1 MATNTATSFTPHTAP
16 SSGSTAGPYAISFDY
31 LEQSDV
37 DVTVNG
43 TLQALGVSY
52 TFTSGTQIT
61 FTSGNEPAN
70 GAAIVI
76 RRDTNISAKKVD
88 FQDGSVL
95 TESDLDTNT
104 EQILFGLQEF
114 TDKINGIEDGAT
126 GDQTPAEILAAIVQ
140 VDGAGSGLDADKLDG
155 QEGSYYLDQANLN
168 LGNIRI
174 GVTDANE
181 IDTSSGNLTI
191 DSAGGTTTIDDH
203 VTITGNLTVNGTS
216 DATTFA
222 GHSIDKFWRT
232 DKTTIL
238 HNGSSTTFG
247 KVNNSNVSHAL
258 SVAKDYTFEVGK
270 YVNEGVAGG
279 AFGNFHITPML
290 QMQHLIDYTRVTKV
304 GGVYNTSNGD
314 EFGHINLGT
323 GSYSGLSGNDSTLD
337 NTEIKHSHLIFNARK
352 GFPVGGGGYAS
363 NTGPNDPN
371 GFQPVLVLSGQK
383 GAMFTHPDNT
393 SYTYTIGTTSSGLP
407 QLARGAYTQGVQSL
421 GDPYNWGDSG
431 YKSAAEACA
440 LLEAAIDFQIILG
453 GARAKNKFEIGSSS
467 VAGKLFLSG
476 TEVTSSAT
484 DLNKLDQYTGNTAD
498 LNKLHGFTGST
509 ADLEEVVTGKTV
521 EEQISGSS
529 SNSQLPTALAVNN
542 RIIELMTDVGG
553 FHPIADEVS
562 FPTTNPD
569 INEGYGTIVSI
580 ADAGGLKV
588 ADGSS
593 SGDYAGTAGNSI
605 GATTTAG
612 TAVTITGI
620 DTTLR
625 GTTIGAGKG
634 MLVETTTTL
643 NEYAYHRLVL
653 DESGVANADTLV
665 TNFNERYYGPYA
677 SNPATRPSGANRQDG
692 DLYFNT
698 SDNKMKVYNG
708 THASGTWDD
717 VATPGN
723 FFINTLSTSSGSGG
737 GQSAFN
743 GTATRFT
750 LSNPPLTAQ
759 QLLVSI
765 NGVIQKPNSG
775 TSPSEGFAIDGADII
790 FAAPPALN
798 APFFIITIGSSVS
811 IGTPSDGTV
820 TTIKLDDGAVTN
832 AKVSNSAA
840 ILGTK
845 ISPDFGSQNVQTSG
859 SITVDGST
867 ADTIIKNSGVEI
879 QFTGSGVNYIGSSHA
894 SSSLQFYTANSPRL
908 VIDSTGRIGIG
919 TTSPLTDAELTIS
932 AADTPALAFQRS
944 GSGKFETAIAIESG
958 HFVFKAGADSS
969 TVAGLSDVMK
979 IESTGNVGIGTTS
992 PDSLLHVYGA
1002 TTSYAKIETGDGST
1016 NPIIMHKNPDRIW
1029 HTGLRGDTSDS
1040 YVIRDATASANRL
1053 VIDTSGRLLLGT
1065 TTAANSG
1072 ADDLVIEETGHS
1084 VGITLRSSATAG
1096 GNIYFSDGTSGADEY
1111 RGFIQYLHSTNKFN
1125 IGTNGTDKVTID
1137 TNGHINILDGNLAV
1151 ASGHGIDFS
1160 AVSDGSRSVNSNLL
1174 DDYEEG
1180 TWTPGLAP
1188 SSGSYTTTPTL
1199 TVNNARYTKIGRQVY
1214 VEAYIQW
1221 STNGA
1226 GGSGYQIITGLPFTC
1241 NSAQTYPGVYYGWHD
1256 FNDAL
1261 LNTDE
1266 VLHGYVQNGN
1276 TYIVLY
1282 KSNTNGANG
1291 VLSVADFSHG
1301 NGGNMQFNC
1310 TYTV

>member
-16 SSGSTAGPYAISFDY
+16 GSGSTAGPYAISFDY
-31 LEQSDV
+31 LDQSDV

-61 FTSGNEPAN
+61 FTSGNEPPN

-95 TESDLDTNT
+95 TETDLDTNT

-126 GDQTPAEILAAIVQ
+126 ADQTPAEILAAIVQ

-174 GVTDANE
+174 GVTDTNE

-191 DSAGGTTTIDDH
+191 DSASGTTTIDDH

-247 KVNNSNVSHAL
+247 KVNNSNVSHTL

-270 YVNEGVAGG
+270 YVNEGVASG

-290 QMQHLIDYTRVTKV
+290 QMQHLIDYQRVTKT
-304 GGVYNTSNGD
+304 GSVYNTTNGD
-314 EFGHINLGT
+314 EFGLINLGT
-323 GSYSGLSGNDSTLD
+323 GSYSGLSGNDSTLTT
-337 NTEIKHSHLIFNARK
+337 TEIKHSHLIFNARK
-352 GFPVGGGGYAS
+352 GFPVGGGNYTS

-393 SYTYTIGTTSSGLP
+393 SYTYTVGSTSSGLP
-407 QLARGAYTQGVQSL
+407 VLARGAYTQGVQTL

-431 YKSAAEACA
+431 YKSATEACA

-467 VAGKLFLSG
+467 VAGTLSLSG
-476 TEVTSSAT
+476 QDVTA
-484 DLNKLDQYTGNTAD
+484 TGNE
-498 LNKLHGFTGST
+498 LNVLDGFTGST
-509 ADLEEVVTGKTV
+509 SELNKLDGLTASTTELNLLANKTVVTSIVGNATD
-521 EEQISGSS
+521 
-529 SNSQLPTALAVNN
+529 NQLPSAQAVNE
-542 RIIELMTDVGG
+542 RIVELVTEVGG
-553 FHPIADEVS
+553 FVPIANETS

-569 INEGYGTIVSI
+569 INDGAGTIVSI

-588 ADGSS
+588 ANGSG
-593 SGDYAGTAGNSI
+593 SGTYAGTAGNSI

-612 TAVTITGI
+612 TTVTITGI
-620 DTTLR
+620 DSSLH

-643 NEYAYHRLVL
+643 NEYVYHRLVL
-653 DESGVANADTLV
+653 DEAGVSNADTLV
-665 TNFNERYYGPYA
+665 SNFNERYYGPLS

-737 GQSAFN
+737 GQSAFD

-798 APFFIITIGSSVS
+798 APFFIVTIGSSVN

-820 TTIKLDDGAVTN
+820 TTVKLDGGAVTD
-832 AKVSNSAA
+832 AKVSSTAG
-840 ILGTK
+840 ILGSKLANLVSNDANNRILTATGTTN
-845 ISPDFGSQNVQTSG
+845 SFNGESNLTF
-859 SITVDGST
+859 DGST
-867 ADTIIKNSGVEI
+867 LAITGAITS
-879 QFTGSGVNYIGSSHA
+879 TGSGAFANTINLNHA
-894 SSSLQFYTANSPRL
+894 SAGSNIIYFNEDLQLSKNGTGTRL
-908 VIDSTGRIGIG
+908 KIDSSG
-919 TTSPLTDAELTIS
+919 TTSILNSSGNTIFELQRTDANTTGAHGTIN
-932 AADTPALAFQRS
+932 F
-944 GSGKFETAIAIESG
+944 TASDG
-958 HFVFKAGADSS
+958 HSVASIGTLGDGDNEGADIVFRTTTAAASS
-969 TVAGLSDVMK
+969 DPFNA
-979 IESTGNVGIGTTS
+979 
-992 PDSLLHVYGA
+992 A
-1002 TTSYAKIETGDGST
+1002 TPVNMT
-1016 NPIIMHKNPDRIW
+1016 
-1029 HTGLRGDTSDS
+1029 LDS
-1040 YVIRDATASANRL
+1040 Y
-1053 VIDTSGRLLLGT
+1053 GRLLLGT

-1072 ADDLVIEETGHS
+1072 ADDLIIEETGHS
-1084 VGITLRSSATAG
+1084 VGITLRTSTTAN
-1096 GNIYFSDGTSGADEY
+1096 GNIYFSDGTSGADEF
-1111 RGFIQYLHSTNKFN
+1111 RGFIQYLHATNKFN
-1125 IGTNGTDKVTID
+1125 IGTNGTDRVTID

-1160 AVSDGSRSVNSNLL
+1160 AVSDGSRSVNGNLL

-1180 TWTPGLAP
+1180 TFTPAVIQGVDNG
-1188 SSGSYTTTPTL
+1188 SGGSPTYAIQ
-1199 TVNNARYTKIGRQVY
+1199 TGNYVKIGRLVQVSY
-1214 VEAYIQW
+1214 FIQLN
-1221 STNGA
+1221 TTVGTVFGTGA
-1226 GGSGYQIITGLPFTC
+1226 RLHIGGLPFTIQAISGQH
-1241 NSAQTYPGVYYGWHD
+1241 NGFGSTAYHTIVSNVGDVPIMHYGAQNNTNFECYYGS
-1256 FNDAL
+1256 NSMAPTN
-1261 LNTDE
+1261 NTDQY
-1266 VLHGYVQNGN
+1266 GRYFIGGF
-1276 TYIVLY
+1276 TYH
-1282 KSNTNGANG
+1282 TNA
-1291 VLSVADFSHG
+1291 
-1301 NGGNMQFNC
+1301 
-1310 TYTV
+1310 

>member
-1 MATNTATSFTPHTAP
+1 MATNTATSFTNHTAP
-16 SSGSTAGPYAISFDY
+16 GSGSTAGPYAISFDY
-31 LEQSDV
+31 LDQSDV

-95 TESDLDTNT
+95 TETDLDTNT

-168 LGNIRI
+168 FGNIRI
-174 GVTDANE
+174 GVTDTNE

-290 QMQHLIDYTRVTKV
+290 QMQHLIDYTRVTKI
-304 GGVYNTSNGD
+304 GGTYSTSNGD

-323 GSYSGLSGNDSTLD
+323 GSYSGLSGNDSTLT

-393 SYTYTIGTTSSGLP
+393 SYTYTVGTTSSGLP

-431 YKSAAEACA
+431 YKTAAEACA

-467 VAGKLFLSG
+467 VAGTLSLSG
-476 TEVTSSAT
+476 QDVTA
-484 DLNKLDQYTGNTAD
+484 TGNE
-498 LNKLHGFTGST
+498 LNVLDGFTGST
-509 ADLEEVVTGKTV
+509 SELNKLDGLTASTTELNLLANKTVVTSIAGNATD
-521 EEQISGSS
+521 
-529 SNSQLPTALAVNN
+529 NQLPSAQAVNE
-542 RIIELMTDVGG
+542 RIVELVTEVGG
-553 FHPIADEVS
+553 FVPIANETS

-569 INEGYGTIVSI
+569 VNDGAGTIVSI
-580 ADAGGLKV
+580 KALANNLTSNGSGV
-588 ADGSS
+588 ATITDG
-593 SGDYAGTAGNSI
+593 AGTGV
-605 GATTTAG
+605 T
-612 TAVTITGI
+612 VTINGMANN
-620 DTTLR
+620 DT
-625 GTTIGAGKG
+625 IEAGKG
-634 MLVETTTTL
+634 ILLETTTTL
-643 NEYAYHRLVL
+643 HTYNFHRETI
-653 DESGVANADTLV
+653 DPAGITTADTLV
-665 TNFNERYYGPYA
+665 SNFNERYYGPLS
-677 SNPATRPSGANRQDG
+677 SNPATKPSGADRQDG

-737 GQSAFN
+737 NQSAFN

-759 QLLVSI
+759 QLLVSV

-811 IGTPSDGTV
+811 IGTPSDSTV
-820 TTIKLDDGAVTN
+820 TTVKLDDGAVTD
-832 AKVSNSAA
+832 AKVSSSAA

-845 ISPDFGSQNVQTSG
+845 ISPDFGAQDITTTGNASAAALNLTDNSPSLIFTDSAANSDFRIRVQSG
-859 SITVDGST
+859 VLKLRDDTNSADRLTIASNGTVGVNGNLDVGAGIDVTGNITVTGL
-867 ADTIIKNSGVEI
+867 AQFANTINLTHASAG
-879 QFTGSGVNYIGSSHA
+879 QNYIYFNEDLQFAKNGTGTRLKIASNGTATILNSSGNTMLELQRTDVNTTGAVGTINFTASDGHSVASIGTLGDGDNEGADIVFRTTTAAA
-894 SSSLQFYTANSPRL
+894 SSDPFN
-908 VIDSTGRIGIG
+908 
-919 TTSPLTDAELTIS
+919 
-932 AADTPALAFQRS
+932 AATPVNMTL
-944 GSGKFETAIAIESG
+944 
-958 HFVFKAGADSS
+958 
-969 TVAGLSDVMK
+969 
-979 IESTGNVGIGTTS
+979 
-992 PDSLLHVYGA
+992 
-1002 TTSYAKIETGDGST
+1002 
-1016 NPIIMHKNPDRIW
+1016 
-1029 HTGLRGDTSDS
+1029 DS
-1040 YVIRDATASANRL
+1040 Y
-1053 VIDTSGRLLLGT
+1053 GRLLLGT

-1072 ADDLVIEETGHS
+1072 ADDLIIEETGHS
-1084 VGITLRSSATAG
+1084 VGITLRTSTTAN
-1096 GNIYFSDGTSGADEY
+1096 GNIYFSDGTSGADEF
-1111 RGFIQYLHSTNKFN
+1111 RGFIQYLHATNKFN
-1125 IGTNGTDKVTID
+1125 IGTNATDRVTID
-1137 TNGHINILDGNLAV
+1137 ANGHINILDGNLAV

-1160 AVSDGSRSVNSNLL
+1160 AVSDGSRSVDSNLL
-1174 DDYEEG
+1174 ADYEEG
-1180 TWTPGLAP
+1180 TWTPTSNIGPITVNTAHYAKVGSIVTVQAYITFP
-1188 SSGSYTTTPTL
+1188 AMSGSSGVNIASFPYTTTTPNDYHSCA
-1199 TVNNARYTKIGRQVY
+1199 VQSNAN
-1214 VEAYIQW
+1214 A
-1221 STNGA
+1221 
-1226 GGSGYQIITGLPFTC
+1226 GYQILGQFS
-1241 NSAQTYPGVYYGWHD
+1241 NSTLTLMAP
-1256 FNDAL
+1256 
-1261 LNTDE
+1261 
-1266 VLHGYVQNGN
+1266 NG
-1276 TYIVLY
+1276 
-1282 KSNTNGANG
+1282 GG
-1291 VLSVADFSHG
+1291 LSVNTMSSKYILFSI
-1301 NGGNMQFNC
+1301 
-1310 TYTV
+1310 TYQVH

>member
-1 MATNTATSFTPHTAP
+1 MATNTATSFTNHTAP
-16 SSGSTAGPYAISFDY
+16 GSGSTAGPYSISFDY
-31 LEQSDV
+31 LDQSDV

-61 FTSGNEPAN
+61 FTSGNEPPN

-95 TESDLDTNT
+95 TETDLDTNT

-126 GDQTPAEILAAIVQ
+126 GDQTPAEILSAIVQ

-168 LGNIRI
+168 FGNIRI
-174 GVTDANE
+174 GVVDTNK
-181 IDTSSGNLTI
+181 IDTDSGNLFI
-191 DSAGGTTTIDDH
+191 DSAAGTTLIDDH

-290 QMQHLIDYTRVTKV
+290 QMQHLIDYTTVSKI
-304 GGVYNTSNGD
+304 GGTYSTSNTA

-323 GSYSGLSGNDSTLD
+323 GSYNGISGNDSTLS

-352 GFPVGGGGYAS
+352 GFPVGGGSYTS

-393 SYTYTIGTTSSGLP
+393 SYTYTVGSTSSGLP
-407 QLARGAYTQGVQSL
+407 QLARGAYTQGVQAL

-431 YKSAAEACA
+431 YKNAAEACA

-467 VAGKLFLSG
+467 VAGTLSLSG
-476 TEVTSSAT
+476 QDVTA
-484 DLNKLDQYTGNTAD
+484 TGNE
-498 LNKLHGFTGST
+498 LNVLDGFTGST
-509 ADLEEVVTGKTV
+509 SELNKLDGLTASTTELNLLANKTVVTSIAGNATD
-521 EEQISGSS
+521 
-529 SNSQLPTALAVNN
+529 NQLPSAQAVNE
-542 RIIELMTDVGG
+542 RIVELVTEVGG
-553 FHPIADEVS
+553 FVPIANETS

-569 INEGYGTIVSI
+569 VNDGAGTIVSI
-580 ADAGGLKV
+580 KALANNLTSNGSGV
-588 ADGSS
+588 ATITDG
-593 SGDYAGTAGNSI
+593 AGTGV
-605 GATTTAG
+605 T
-612 TAVTITGI
+612 VTINGMANN
-620 DTTLR
+620 DT
-625 GTTIGAGKG
+625 IEAGKG
-634 MLVETTTTL
+634 ILLETTTTL
-643 NEYAYHRLVL
+643 HTYNFHRETI
-653 DESGVANADTLV
+653 DPAGIATADTLV
-665 TNFNERYYGPYA
+665 SNFNERYYGPLS

-708 THASGTWDD
+708 THASGSWDD
-717 VATPGN
+717 VAAPAN

-759 QLLVSI
+759 QLLVSV

-775 TSPSEGFAIDGADII
+775 TSPSEGFAIDGPDII

-820 TTIKLDDGAVTN
+820 TTVKLDDGAVTD
-832 AKVSNSAA
+832 AKVSSSAA

-867 ADTIIKNSGVEI
+867 ADTIIKNTGIEI
-879 QFTGSGVNYIGSSHA
+879 EFTRAGANYINA
-894 SSSLQFYTANSPRL
+894 SNASGSLQLFTANSPRL
-908 VIDSTGRIGIG
+908 VIDNTGKIGVG
-919 TTSPLTDAELTIS
+919 TTSPSNIIHAT
-932 AADTPALAFQRS
+932 
-944 GSGKFETAIAIESG
+944 GSN
-958 HFVFKAGADSS
+958 SS
-969 TVAGLSDVMK
+969 TGYQFINTHATDGFGVRIVGGGTTADRYALRVDDAAENERFRILSSG
-979 IESTGNVGIGTTS
+979 EVGIGVTQPS
-992 PDSLLHVYGA
+992 GPLHVYKSSG
-1002 TTSYAKIETGDGST
+1002 TSRSYYESGDSHTFIRLLGGSASH
-1016 NPIIMHKNPDRIW
+1016 NS
-1029 HTGLRGDTSDS
+1029 GLEFFSGSSANKANITARGDTGSLQFDVGTLQPAVTMKS
-1040 YVIRDATASANRL
+1040 
-1053 VIDTSGRLLLGT
+1053 SGNVEI
-1065 TTAANSG
+1065 A
-1072 ADDLVIEETGHS
+1072 
-1084 VGITLRSSATAG
+1084 
-1096 GNIYFSDGTSGADEY
+1096 
-1111 RGFIQYLHSTNKFN
+1111 
-1125 IGTNGTDKVTID
+1125 
-1137 TNGHINILDGNLAV
+1137 DGNLEL
-1151 ASGHGIDFS
+1151 ASGHGINFHNYGTGTNIS
-1160 AVSDGSRSVNSNLL
+1160 SNLL

-1180 TWTPGLAP
+1180 TFTPAVTQGVDNGSGGAP
-1188 SSGSYTTTPTL
+1188 TYAIQNGNY
-1199 TVNNARYTKIGRQVY
+1199 VKIGRLVQVSY
-1214 VEAYIQW
+1214 FIQLN
-1221 STNGA
+1221 TTVGTVFGTGA
-1226 GGSGYQIITGLPFTC
+1226 RLHIGGLPFTIQAISNQHNGFGSTAYHTIVSNVGDVPITHYGSQHNTNFEC
-1241 NSAQTYPGVYYGWHD
+1241 YYGSSSMAPT
-1256 FNDAL
+1256 N
-1261 LNTDE
+1261 NTDQY
-1266 VLHGYVQNGN
+1266 GRYFIGGF
-1276 TYIVLY
+1276 TYH
-1282 KSNTNGANG
+1282 TNA
-1291 VLSVADFSHG
+1291 
-1301 NGGNMQFNC
+1301 
-1310 TYTV
+1310 